1 MKYIIMFFCI
11 VFCAIGDGALWLA
24 EKMGEL
30 VKFGT
35 EKVKALER
43 SSFRG
48 AHEKSRLL
56 LADGGE
62 SERRAEA
69 SEWHAGFVA
78 PYDWALEA
86 DHEA

>member
-11 VFCAIGDGALWLA
+11 IFCVIVDGALWLA

-35 EKVKALER
+35 EKVKELER

-56 LADGGE
+56 VADGKGCADGGP
-62 SERRAEA
+62 
-69 SEWHAGFVA
+69 AGCPA
-78 PYDWALEA
+78 PTGDFYDWAMEA
-86 DHEA
+86 DYEA